1 MTNDNYVQK
10 LEELDRLLNDPSV
23 PLQPA
28 LIWQLLGEMAKHEA
42 SATSSRCVAMI
53 PDAVT

>member
-23 PLQPA
+23 PLQTA
-28 LIWQLLGEMAKHEA
+28 LIWQLLGEIAKHEA